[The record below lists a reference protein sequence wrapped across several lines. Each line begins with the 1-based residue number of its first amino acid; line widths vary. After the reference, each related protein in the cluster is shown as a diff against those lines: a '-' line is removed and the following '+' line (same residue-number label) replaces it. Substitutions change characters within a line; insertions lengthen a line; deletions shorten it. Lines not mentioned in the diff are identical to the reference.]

1 MPTIESVHVAENLTA
16 MWGINAYEYKIEDAA
31 NTSRKVQVD
40 FQDLMVAISERRAT
54 VVEGE
59 IVPLSTRMRD
69 RNATLDKLGTA
80 LSELT
85 AAQATLKSEATGS
98 DSSSYTFTDATKTTV
113 KKLTGNNLDNNET
126 KKWLEYFVQR
136 VKSKIDGLNN
146 DSQTDMT
153 RLQSLVDRRDESY
166 STATNLMTDI
176 SDTRSNLIRN
186 L

>member
-59 IVPLSTRMRD
+59 IVPLSTRIRD

-85 AAQATLKSEATGS
+85 AAQATLKSDATGG
-98 DSSSYTFTDATKTTV
+98 DTSSYTFSDATKTTV
-113 KKLTGNNLDNNET
+113 KKLTGYNLDDNET

-146 DSQTDMT
+146 ESQTDMT

>member
-1 MPTIESVHVAENLTA
+1 MPTIESVHVAENLTS
-16 MWGINAYEYKIEDAA
+16 MWGIKAYEYKIAEA
-31 NTSRKVQVD
+31 NTYNEKIQVD
-40 FQDLMVAISERRAT
+40 FQDLMVALSERRAA

-59 IVPLSTRMRD
+59 IVPLSTRVRD
-69 RNATLDKLGTA
+69 RNSALDKLGTT

-85 AAQATLKSEATGS
+85 AAQATLSSEATGS
-98 DSSSYTFTDATKTTV
+98 SASSYTFSDAAKTTV
-113 KKLTGNNLDNNET
+113 KKLTGYNLDDNET

-146 DSQTDMT
+146 ESQTDMT

-166 STATNLMTDI
+166 STATNLMTDV